1 MEQSIRARIR
11 AGDAEAFGQVF
22 EDHARAVYRHA
33 VRMTGDRTVAE
44 DVVSL
49 TFLEAWRLRARIA
62 PEREDGAES
71 LAPWLLGIAGNV
83 IRNTRRAA
91 RRHQKAMAKLPP
103 REVAPDF
110 SGELAG
116 RIADAEELAA
126 AKAALERLRPAER
139 EVFALYVW
147 EGLDHA
153 AVAEALGRP
162 VGTVRSRLSR
172 ARARLRE
179 LTERE
184 LAAAR
189 SARAERRGAAAAEQP
204 GAPQPG
210 QRAGHRA
217 AETAQR
223 PGSTGQVPGDRTP
236 AVRPTK
242 ETIR

>member
-22 EDHARAVYRHA
+22 EDHARTVYRHA

-49 TFLEAWRLRARIA
+49 TFLEAWRVRARIA
-62 PEREDGAES
+62 PEGDS

-91 RRHQKAMAKLPP
+91 RRHQKALAKLPP
-103 REVAPDF
+103 REVVPDF

-126 AKAALERLRPAER
+126 AKAALEQLRPAER
-139 EVFALYVW
+139 EVFALCVW
-147 EGLDHA
+147 EGLDHS

-162 VGTVRSRLSR
+162 VGTIRSRLSR
-172 ARARLRE
+172 ARTRLRE
-179 LTERE
+179 LTARE
-184 LAAAR
+184 VASAAAAR
-189 SARAERRGAAAAEQP
+189 SARA
-204 GAPQPG
+204 
-210 QRAGHRA
+210 
-217 AETAQR
+217 AQR
-223 PGSTGQVPGDRTP
+223 PGSTGQVPGDRTS

>member
-11 AGDAEAFGQVF
+11 AGDAGAFGQVF
-22 EDHARAVYRHA
+22 EDHAQTVYRHA
-33 VRMTGDRTVAE
+33 VRMTGDRNAAE

-49 TFLEAWRLRARIA
+49 TFLEAWRLRTRIA
-62 PEREDGAES
+62 PEREGGSEG

-91 RRHQKAMAKLPP
+91 RRHQKAMARLPP
-103 REVAPDF
+103 REAVPDF

-139 EVFALYVW
+139 EVFALCVW

-179 LTERE
+179 LTARE

-189 SARAERRGAAAAEQP
+189 SARAARQDPARRPTTRRPAPRQE
-204 GAPQPG
+204 APQ
-210 QRAGHRA
+210 
-217 AETAQR
+217 R
-223 PGSTGQVPGDRTP
+223 PDGTGQVPGDRTP

>member
-11 AGDAEAFGQVF
+11 AGDAAAFGQVF
-22 EDHARAVYRHA
+22 EDHARTVYRHA
-33 VRMTGDRTVAE
+33 VRMTGDRSAAE

-49 TFLEAWRLRARIA
+49 TFLEAWRLRGRIS
-62 PEREDGAES
+62 PDGDS

-103 REVAPDF
+103 REAVPDF

-126 AKAALERLRPAER
+126 AKAALEQLRPAER
-139 EVFALYVW
+139 EVFALCVW

-153 AVAEALGRP
+153 AAAEALGRP

-172 ARARLRE
+172 ARTRLRE
-179 LTERE
+179 LTARE
-184 LAAAR
+184 LAATRSGRDLAATR
-189 SARAERRGAAAAEQP
+189 SAGAV
-204 GAPQPG
+204 
-210 QRAGHRA
+210 
-217 AETAQR
+217 QR
-223 PGSTGQVPGDRTP
+223 PEGTGQVSGDRAP
-236 AVRPTK
+236 AVRSTK

>member
-22 EDHARAVYRHA
+22 EDHARTVYRHA
-33 VRMTGDRTVAE
+33 VRMTGDRAVAE

-49 TFLEAWRLRARIA
+49 TFLEAWRLRAKVA
-62 PEREDGAES
+62 PDGES

-91 RRHQKAMAKLPP
+91 RRHQRAMAKLPP
-103 REVAPDF
+103 CPVAPDF
-110 SGELAG
+110 AGEVAD

-126 AKAALERLRPAER
+126 AKAAFARLRPADR
-139 EVFALYVW
+139 EVFALCVW

-153 AVAEALGRP
+153 AAAEALGRP

-179 LTERE
+179 LTARE
-184 LAAAR
+184 LASAR
-189 SARAERRGAAAAEQP
+189 SARGV
-204 GAPQPG
+204 
-210 QRAGHRA
+210 
-217 AETAQR
+217 QR
-223 PGSTGQVPGDRTP
+223 PGGTGQVPGDRIP